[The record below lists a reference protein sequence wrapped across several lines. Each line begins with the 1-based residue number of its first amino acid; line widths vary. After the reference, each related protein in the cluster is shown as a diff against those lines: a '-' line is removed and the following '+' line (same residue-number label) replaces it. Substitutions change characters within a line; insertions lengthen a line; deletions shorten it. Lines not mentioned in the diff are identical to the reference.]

1 MINGL
6 RYFHHTTKVLLWYIY
21 FSLSPVISDD
31 TGLNR
36 IDIYWLFSFI
46 SRTGIWKGTNS
57 IRNINMLNYGI
68 VTEDTQLNTKMDS
81 KTTYG

>member
-1 MINGL
+1 MGWDIFITPPKYCYGTFISHCHL
-6 RYFHHTTKVLLWYIY
+6 D
-21 FSLSPVISDD
+21 ISDD

-68 VTEDTQLNTKMDS
+68 ATEDTQLNTKMDS

>member
-1 MINGL
+1 MVHLFLIVTCNIGW
-6 RYFHHTTKVLLWYIY
+6 HWIK
-21 FSLSPVISDD
+21 SD
-31 TGLNR
+31 R
-36 IDIYWLFSFI
+36 HQAIYWLFSFI

-81 KTTYG
+81 KPTYG